1 MWAIIMFIFVAKGD
15 GLEEAMRKL
24 KAPLQE
30 KTVIIPWILSFL
42 FILILPIVIASFLL
56 STYSQR
62 LRSAIIQNNQAILL
76 NNAKYIDERF
86 LAANKLS
93 YQLSLNPRVRRHAS
107 ISNLILDRNRMNLY
121 ELTKDFASYQGASP
135 NGQNSYLYFDE
146 IDSVVGPNYHSNNEM
161 FYGLHIDPDSISF
174 DEWSRFLKDESHY
187 NFISIKSTK
196 GEEFLLYTQD
206 IKLNNTTSKVR
217 LLSFISS
224 HSLFHSLEQNAQ
236 VDHYYWMIASVPTDR
251 DKDFFG
257 DILLSNLP
265 ESELTQEDY
274 AQLIKENTSDLQIQD
289 EQMMMKSVESEVV
302 PLTYI
307 SFVPTDTYWN
317 LIKDLKVLIIVS
329 SILTFGFGTV
339 LIIFFIRKQ
348 YQPLQN
354 LLNLIHS
361 RQEIESGKQGNEYQ
375 RISDS
380 IENLLAV
387 QLTTENRI
395 EEQNLRLRES
405 LFNRLLHG
413 NVTETW
419 LEQINLASLGVAFE
433 QPFFTLI
440 VLYFEKNN
448 GDQDLADF
456 IVTNI
461 FEELMAPKSE
471 IYHFTNQHLLTFI
484 VNHPTNSHDW
494 LDFVDKNLERTIQ
507 ITEKNFA
514 LRFRVAVSRP
524 MNKLLDL
531 DIAYAE
537 ATALLTNKILQNEDA
552 DIFYVSHAGPEEY
565 VGESDTIS
573 EIYRNKLANALQ
585 VGKKDDSVQV
595 ILDIFKHY
603 KNFSLHYKNWQYIN
617 FQILNVLL
625 DLMTSDCR
633 QECLR
638 KDPYLNLEKKL
649 LRGEDPLPFFAEL
662 IADFFPDEESIN
674 EIKNDSLADAIRSY
688 VELNYRNPDLNVNYI
703 GRHFALTPTYLA
715 KLFKEQ
721 TGVAL
726 LDFLNQVR
734 INSSKIELIQ
744 NPDLSILEI
753 AEQNGFTNQNTY
765 IRLFKK
771 FEGITPGKFRD
782 SHL

>member
-1 MWAIIMFIFVAKGD
+1 MG
-15 GLEEAMRKL
+15 KL
-24 KAPLQE
+24 RAQLRE
-30 KTVIIPWILSFL
+30 KTVIIPWILSFF

-56 STYSQR
+56 STYNRR
-62 LRSAIIQNNQAILL
+62 LRSSVIQNNQAILL

-93 YQLSLNPRVRRHAS
+93 YQLSLNTRVRRHAS
-107 ISNLILDRNRMNLY
+107 ISNSIRNRNRMNLF
-121 ELTKDFASYQGASP
+121 ELTKDFAAYQGASP
-135 NGQNSYLYFDE
+135 NGQYSYLYFDD
-146 IDSVVGPNYHSNNEM
+146 IDSVVGSNYHSNNEM
-161 FYGLHIDPDSISF
+161 FYNLHINPDSISF
-174 DEWSRFLKDESHY
+174 DEWLSFLKDEKYY
-187 NFISIKSTK
+187 NFISMKNTK
-196 GEEFLLYTQD
+196 GEDLLLYIQD
-206 IKLNNTTSKVR
+206 VKLNNTTSKIR
-217 LLSFISS
+217 LLSFISGQ
-224 HSLFHSLEQNAQ
+224 SLFHSLEQSAQ
-236 VDHYYWMIASVPTDR
+236 ADHYYWMIASAQTNI
-251 DKDFFG
+251 DKAPNSG

-265 ESELTQEDY
+265 ESYMSQEDY
-274 AQLIKENTSDLQIQD
+274 AFLSKENTPNFQISS
-289 EQMMMKSVESEVV
+289 EQMMMKFVESEVV

-307 SFVPTDTYWN
+307 SFIPTNTYWN
-317 LIKDLKVLIIVS
+317 LINGLKVLLIAS
-329 SILTFGFGTV
+329 YILIFAFGTV
-339 LIIFFIRKQ
+339 LIIFFIKKQ

-361 RQEIESGKQGNEYQ
+361 RQEIESGHKGNEYQ
-375 RISDS
+375 RIGDS

-387 QLTTENRI
+387 QLTSENRI

-413 NVTETW
+413 NVTEAW
-419 LEQINLASLGVAFE
+419 LQQVDLAALGLSFDHHFSTV
-433 QPFFTLI
+433 I
-440 VLYFEKNN
+440 VVYFEKNN
-448 GDQDLADF
+448 DNQDLADF

-461 FEELMAPKSE
+461 FEELMASKSE

-484 VNHPTNSHDW
+484 LNHSENSHDW
-494 LDFVDKNLERTIQ
+494 LEFINENLERTIK
-507 ITEKNFA
+507 ITHDNFA

-524 MNKLLDL
+524 MNNPLDL

-537 ATALLTNKILQNEDA
+537 ATALLTNKILQSEGG

-573 EIYRNKLANALQ
+573 EIYRNKMANALQ
-585 VGKKDDSVQV
+585 AGKKEDSIRV
-595 ILDIFKHY
+595 ILDVFKHY

-625 DLMTSDCR
+625 DLMSSDSR
-633 QECLR
+633 QTCLR
-638 KDPYLNLEKKL
+638 NDPYLNLEKKL
-649 LRGEDPLPFFAEL
+649 LRGEDPLPFFSEL
-662 IADFFPDEESIN
+662 INDFFPDEQSIN
-674 EIKNDSLADAIRSY
+674 KIKSDTLIDSIRSY

-703 GRHFALTPTYLA
+703 GMHFSLTPTYLA

-721 TGVAL
+721 SGVTL

-734 INSSKIELIQ
+734 INSSKIELLQ
-744 NPDLSILEI
+744 NPNLSILEI

-782 SHL
+782 SHF

>member
-1 MWAIIMFIFVAKGD
+1 MAK
-15 GLEEAMRKL
+15 LR
-24 KAPLQE
+24 APLHE

-76 NNAKYIDERF
+76 KNAKHIDERF

-107 ISNLILDRNRMNLY
+107 ISNSIVDRNRMNLF

-135 NGQNSYLYFDE
+135 NGQDSYLYFDE
-146 IDSVVGPNYHSNNEM
+146 IDSIIGPNYHSNNEM
-161 FYGLHIDPDSISF
+161 FYSLHIDPNSVSP
-174 DEWSRFLKDESHY
+174 DEWLRFLKDENHY
-187 NFISIKSTK
+187 NFMSIRSTK

-206 IKLNNTTSKVR
+206 VKLNNTTSKVR

-224 HSLFHSLEQNAQ
+224 QSLFHSLEQNAQ
-236 VDHYYWMIASVPTDR
+236 IDHYYWMIASAPTDNE
-251 DKDFFG
+251 KTGNFG
-257 DILLSNLP
+257 HILLSNLP
-265 ESELTQEDY
+265 DSEPVTEDY
-274 AQLIKENTSDLQIQD
+274 SLLIQEKASDLQISD
-289 EQMMMKSVESEVV
+289 EPMMMKSVESEVV

-317 LIKDLKVLIIVS
+317 LIKDLKVLIIAS
-329 SILTFGFGTV
+329 SILTFGFGIV

-361 RQEIESGKQGNEYQ
+361 RQEIESGNKGNEYQ

-387 QLTTENRI
+387 QLTTENRF

-419 LEQINLASLGVAFE
+419 LEQVDLASLGLSLDR
-433 QPFFTLI
+433 PFSTLI
-440 VLYFEKNN
+440 VIYFEKNN

-461 FEELMAPKSE
+461 FEELMVPKSE

-484 VNHPTNSHDW
+484 VNHSSNSHDW
-494 LDFVDKNLERTIQ
+494 LEFVNENLERTID
-507 ITEKNFA
+507 ITKENFA

-524 MNKLLDL
+524 MNNLLDL

-537 ATALLTNKILQNEDA
+537 ATALLTNKILQNEDS

-585 VGKKDDSVQV
+585 VGKKEDSIQV

-625 DLMTSDCR
+625 DLMTSDKR

-638 KDPYLNLEKKL
+638 NDPYLNLEKKL
-649 LRGEDPLPFFAEL
+649 LRGEDPLPFFSEL
-662 IADFFPDEESIN
+662 ISDFFPDEESIN
-674 EIKNDSLADAIRSY
+674 EIRNDSLADSIRSY

-721 TGVAL
+721 SGVAL

-734 INSSKIELIQ
+734 INSSKIELLQ